1 MRTGSARR
9 VWAAARYAPSG
20 GVPLPSAALA
30 DAGHSGPWSSCVGGT
45 RDHSAGPTLP
55 TVPHQQWGPATG
67 AGNEAVGARRSRDG
81 ARLRGP

>member
-30 DAGHSGPWSSCVGGT
+30 DAGHSGPWSSCVGGYT
-45 RDHSAGPTLP
+45 
-55 TVPHQQWGPATG
+55 
-67 AGNEAVGARRSRDG
+67 
-81 ARLRGP
+81 